1 MKTKSILCTLSAI
14 AALPVLSFAQT
25 AAETTSPTSS
35 ADGGAQKT
43 QENVEASEIKERQT
57 TATPTTD
64 APRLSPTNTQT
75 GGSTD
80 TGSPKDNVDKNSNV
94 DHASSTESSPR

>member
-1 MKTKSILCTLSAI
+1 MKTKTILCTLGAM
-14 AALPVLSFAQT
+14 AVLPVLSFAQT

-43 QENVEASEIKERQT
+43 QEKLDASEMKERQK
-57 TATPTTD
+57 AAPPATD

-80 TGSPKDNVDKNSNV
+80 TGSPKENADKPA
-94 DHASSTESSPR
+94 D